1 MKIISQRFHVKTPC
15 TFWDVHTWD
24 VKKVCL
30 QTLRN
35 NIIRQKLAY
44 FLRTLR
50 TLRANNLR
58 VLGNKKATTT
68 NYKRQKNCLYYVHI
82 IFEIN
87 IVICHSQ
94 LFVIPYFPFWYF
106 LRHPDIKKQNLVC
119 EWACKT
125 KKWLNKT
132 YKTTCY
138 KTMSNFSQLLFS
150 HWLLHKCFFSFLTK
164 AFANFEKLIRF
175 HWQAFIVYK
184 NGENLKMLIEVFCQ
198 KLIASNV
205 ILAFLDHLKH
215 KIFFAG
221 QPWWPT

>member
-1 MKIISQRFHVKTPC
+1 MGIRKRNFQRLAFV
-15 TFWDVHTWD
+15 WR
-24 VKKVCL
+24 
-30 QTLRN
+30 QTH
-35 NIIRQKLAY
+35 
-44 FLRTLR
+44 
-50 TLRANNLR
+50 R
-58 VLGNKKATTT
+58 VIFKSALVYSNVSTTT

-87 IVICHSQ
+87 IVIAIPSYLSFPTSSFDISC
-94 LFVIPYFPFWYF
+94 VIMI
-106 LRHPDIKKQNLVC
+106 LKSKI
-119 EWACKT
+119 WACKT

-138 KTMSNFSQLLFS
+138 KTKSNFSQLLFS